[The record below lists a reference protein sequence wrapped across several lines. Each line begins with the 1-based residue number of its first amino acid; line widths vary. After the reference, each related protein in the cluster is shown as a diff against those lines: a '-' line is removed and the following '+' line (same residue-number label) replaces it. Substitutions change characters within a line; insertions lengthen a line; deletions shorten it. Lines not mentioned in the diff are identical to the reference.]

1 MLLIFDEAQTAFGR
15 VGASCSASKLGVTP
29 DIMTLSKIFGVGLAK
44 AKRIRN
50 VAIAHGIQIY
60 VMAIGGCV
68 LVDAKATS
76 LAQTI
81 PDEFRLG
88 CWACQD
94 RLTVDVAPGRRP
106 RSQHDELRVPDLSG
120 LSFSPDESLLGK
132 SVAVYIA

>member
-15 VGASCSASKLGVTP
+15 VGASCSASKLRVTP

-60 VMAIGGCV
+60 VMAIGGSV

-81 PDEFRLG
+81 PAGMLG
-88 CWACQD
+88 
-94 RLTVDVAPGRRP
+94 
-106 RSQHDELRVPDLSG
+106 LSG
-120 LSFSPDESLLGK
+120 HTDSRRSSRQ
-132 SVAVYIA
+132 ATT

>member
-15 VGASCSASKLGVTP
+15 VGASCSASKLRVTP
-29 DIMTLSKIFGVGLAK
+29 DIMTLPKIFGVGLAK

-60 VMAIGGCV
+60 VMAIGG
-68 LVDAKATS
+68 LYWSMPKPHPWHK
-76 LAQTI
+76 L
-81 PDEFRLG
+81 FRLG

-94 RLTVDVAPGRRP
+94 ILTVDVAPGRRL
-106 RSQHDELRVPDLSG
+106 RCQHDELRVPDLSG

-132 SVAVYIA
+132 PVAAYIA